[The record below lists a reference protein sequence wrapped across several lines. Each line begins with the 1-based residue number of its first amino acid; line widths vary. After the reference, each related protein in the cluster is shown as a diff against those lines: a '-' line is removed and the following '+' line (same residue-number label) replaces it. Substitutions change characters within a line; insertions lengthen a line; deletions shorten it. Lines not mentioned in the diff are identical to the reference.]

1 MASILTNTKYKNRNT
16 KYKMKN
22 SVKLKEIGEL
32 IMKISVIMITRV
44 VPVKEGTQ

>member
-1 MASILTNTKYKNRNT
+1 
-16 KYKMKN
+16 MKN

-44 VPVKEGTQ
+44 VAVKEINKYTHITIDIFNSPTIIR